1 MRIRLL
7 SLSCSLL
14 ALMLT
19 ACGGDHRVNDAQR
32 LAAAPAPVSAPS
44 PDEVQIFPGKR
55 DTYLITPISLGFV
68 VSDLAGN
75 LGSVTVR
82 DKKAIQFLD
91 VRVNLEI
98 GALASS
104 ITEAQL
110 NSLIDLY
117 IGFFNRVPDADGLA
131 YWIRQYK
138 NGVSLDQIADHFY
151 RAAIVYSA
159 QTGYSSAMTPEEFVQ
174 IIYKNVLSRS
184 GSATPTAGEVK
195 YWADHLKA
203 GMPRGALLRSMLG
216 SARSF
221 VGDLTW
227 AWVPRI
233 LDNKVK
239 ASSLFA
245 VSQGLNFNDAA
256 SGITQSMAIAA
267 AVDVTGT
274 TAANKMMP
282 SQDFAFNLQA
292 APSYAALSG
301 ICVPAVEKTW
311 LRAHLDEQYLWYRDV
326 VETTSTAYSTP
337 SAYFDSL
344 LVKAKDKFSFTSPQ
358 AEIDAYFGSGKSFS
372 YGYSLLRQGTR
383 LRVLF
388 VEPGSPAA
396 LAGLKRGETLAQ
408 VDGTSL
414 AQVANE
420 VQFAALYPSKAET
433 HSFEVL
439 DVQLKARTIAM
450 TAATVTKSPVLDSQI
465 LTDNGR
471 KFGYMVFN
479 DHIATAE
486 APLIAAMQKFSEA
499 AVDDVIL
506 DVRYNGGGYLY
517 IANEVASM
525 IAGNRGN
532 DKVFEKLLYND
543 KNTSSP
549 AVTTAYFY
557 QYSTTAVR
565 LPSLNLPRVFVL
577 TGSRTCSASESIIN
591 GLSPFL
597 QVILVGENTCGKPYG
612 FRQRNN
618 CKTAY
623 FAIQFSGVNALGV
636 GDYVNGFAPQCKV
649 ADDLDHALGNIA
661 ESRLSAALHY
671 AKNGACPTP
680 IGRLDNQPQ
689 GAPQPAVERDPYPWR
704 SIRLIPSEPL

>member
-1 MRIRLL
+1 MRMNRF
-7 SLSCSLL
+7 SLL
-14 ALMLT
+14 APLVLLLLT
-19 ACGGDHRVNDAQR
+19 ACGGEPAVNDAQR
-32 LAAAPAPVSAPS
+32 FAAAPAPVSAPA

-55 DTYLITPISLGFV
+55 ATYLITPISLGFV
-68 VSDLAGN
+68 VTDIAGS

-82 DKKAIQFLD
+82 DKKALQFAD

-104 ITEAQL
+104 ISEAQL
-110 NSLIDLY
+110 SALIDLY
-117 IGFFNRVPDADGLA
+117 LGFFKRVPDADGLA
-131 YWIRQYK
+131 YWIRQVK
-138 NGVSLDQIADHFY
+138 AGVSLDQIAEHFY
-151 RAAIVYSA
+151 RVATMYSA
-159 QTGYSSAMTPEEFVQ
+159 QTGYSSAMTPEQFVE
-174 IIYKNVLSRS
+174 IIYKNVLGRS
-184 GSATPTAGEVK
+184 GSATPAASEVK
-195 YWADHLKA
+195 YWADQLNA
-203 GMPRGALLRSMLG
+203 GTARGVLLRSMMA
-216 SARSF
+216 SARRF
-221 VGDLTW
+221 VGDTTW
-227 AWVPRI
+227 GWVPRI
-233 LDNKVK
+233 LENKLK
-239 ASSLFA
+239 ASNLFA
-245 VSQGLNFNDAA
+245 VRQGLNFIDATQ
-256 SGITQSMAIAA
+256 GITQSQVIAA
-267 AVDVTGT
+267 AVDVVGT
-274 TAANKMMP
+274 TQAEKLMP
-282 SQDFAFNLQA
+282 SQDLAFNLQA

-311 LRAHLDEQYLWYRDV
+311 VRAHLDEQYLWYRDV
-326 VETTSTAYSTP
+326 VETSSTTYSTP

-372 YGYSLLRQGTR
+372 YGYSLVRQGTR

-433 HSFEVL
+433 HTFDVL
-439 DVQLKARTIAM
+439 DVQLKSRAISM
-450 TAATVTKSPVLDSQI
+450 TAATVTKSPVLDSQV

-486 APLIAAMQKFSEA
+486 APLIAAMAKFQEA
-499 AVDDVIL
+499 AVDDLIL
-506 DVRYNGGGYLY
+506 DLRYNGGGYLY

-525 IAGNRGN
+525 IAGNRVT

-543 KNTSSP
+543 KSSTTPALNT
-549 AVTTAYFY
+549 AFFY
-557 QYSTTAVR
+557 QYSTTAAR

-649 ADDLDHALGNIA
+649 ADDLEHPLGNTA
-661 ESRLSAALHY
+661 ESRLSAALYY
-671 AKNGACPTP
+671 AKNAACPAP
-680 IGRLDNQPQ
+680 SGKLENLPQ
-689 GAPQPAVERDPYPWR
+689 GAPQPAQERDPYPWR
-704 SIRLIPSEPL
+704 SIRLIP

>member
-1 MRIRLL
+1 MRAIRLNL
-7 SLSCSLL
+7 TCSLVVL
-14 ALMLT
+14 LLT
-19 ACGGDHRVNDAQR
+19 ACGGEPAATDTQR
-32 LAAAPAPVSAPS
+32 LAAAPAPVSAPA
-44 PDEVQIFPGKR
+44 PDEVQVFPGKR
-55 DTYLITPISLGFV
+55 ATYLITPISLGFV
-68 VSDLAGN
+68 VTDIAAN

-82 DKKAIQFLD
+82 DKKAIQFSD

-98 GALASS
+98 GALANT

-110 NSLIDLY
+110 SSLIDLY

-138 NGVSLDQIADHFY
+138 AGVPLDQIADHFY
-151 RAAIVYSA
+151 RAAIMYSA
-159 QTGYSSAMTPEEFVQ
+159 QTGYSSAMTPEAFVE
-174 IIYKNVLSRS
+174 IIYKNVLGRS
-184 GSATPTAGEVK
+184 GSTTPTASEIN

-203 GMPRGALLRSMLG
+203 GMTRGALLRSMLA

-221 VGDLTW
+221 VGDVTW

-233 LDNKVK
+233 LENKVK
-239 ASSLFA
+239 AASLFA
-245 VSQGLNFNDAA
+245 VRQGLNFNDATQ
-256 SGITQSMAIAA
+256 GITQSIAIAA
-267 AVDVTGT
+267 AVDGAGT
-274 TAANKMMP
+274 TQATAMMP

-292 APSYAALSG
+292 APSYAGLSG
-301 ICVPAVEKTW
+301 ICLPAVEKTW
-311 LRAHLDEQYLWYRDV
+311 ARAHLDEQYLWYRDV
-326 VETTSTAYSTP
+326 LEIENTAYSSPT
-337 SAYFDSL
+337 AYFDSL
-344 LVKAKDKFSFTSPQ
+344 LVKTKDKFSFTSPQ
-358 AEIDAYFGSGKSFS
+358 ADIDAYFGSGTNLS
-372 YGYSLLRQGTR
+372 YGYSLVRQGTR

-396 LAGLKRGETLAQ
+396 LAGLKRGETLSQ

-414 AQVANE
+414 AQVANA
-420 VQFAALYPSKAET
+420 VQFAALYPSKAEV

-439 DVQLKARTIAM
+439 DVQLTARTISM
-450 TAATVTKSPVLDSQI
+450 SAAKVTKSPVLDSQI

-486 APLIAAMQKFSEA
+486 APLIAAMAKFRDA
-499 AVDDVIL
+499 AVDDLIL
-506 DVRYNGGGYLY
+506 DLRYNGGGYLY

-525 IAGNRGN
+525 IAGNRVT

-543 KNTSSP
+543 KNPSSAAANT
-549 AVTTAYFY
+549 AVFY
-557 QYSTTAVR
+557 QYSTTAAR

-649 ADDLDHALGNIA
+649 SDDLDHALGNPS
-661 ESRLSAALHY
+661 ESRLSAALYY
-671 AKNGACPTP
+671 AKNAACPAP
-680 IGRLDNQPQ
+680 SGNLEHLPQ
-689 GAPQPAVERDPYPWR
+689 GAPRPAVEPDPYPWR
-704 SIRLIPSEPL
+704 SIRLIP

>member
-1 MRIRLL
+1 MRMTRL
-7 SLSCSLL
+7 SLICPSFALL
-14 ALMLT
+14 LT
-19 ACGGDHRVNDAQR
+19 ACGGESAVSDAQR
-32 LAAAPAPVSAPS
+32 LAAAPAPISAPAA
-44 PDEVQIFPGKR
+44 DEIQMFPGKR

-68 VSDLAGN
+68 VTDIAGN

-98 GALASS
+98 GALANT

-110 NSLIDLY
+110 SSLIDLY

-131 YWIRQYK
+131 YWIRAFK
-138 NGVSLDQIADHFY
+138 AGSSLDQIADHFY

-159 QTGYSSAMTPEEFVQ
+159 QTGYSSTMTAEQFVE
-174 IIYKNVLSRS
+174 IIYKNVLGRS
-184 GSATPTAGEVK
+184 GSATPTAVEVK

-203 GMPRGALLRSMLG
+203 GMPRGVLLRSMLA

-227 AWVPRI
+227 GWVPRI

-245 VSQGLNFNDAA
+245 VSQGLTFNDAA
-256 SGITQSMAIAA
+256 HGISQSMAIAA

-274 TAANKMMP
+274 TQAANMMP
-282 SQDFAFNLQA
+282 SKDLAFNLKA
-292 APSYAALSG
+292 APGYAALSG

-311 LRAHLDEQYLWYRDV
+311 ARAHLDEQYLWYRDV
-326 VETTSTAYSTP
+326 VETSNTAYSTP
-337 SAYFDSL
+337 TAYFDSL
-344 LVKAKDKFSFTSPQ
+344 LVKSKDKFSFTSPQ

-388 VEPGSPAA
+388 VEPGSPAE

-414 AQVANE
+414 AQPANE

-439 DVQLKARTIAM
+439 DVQLKARTISM
-450 TAATVTKSPVLDSQI
+450 TAATVTKSPVLDSQVLI
-465 LTDNGR
+465 DNGR

-479 DHIATAE
+479 DHITTAE
-486 APLIAAMQKFSEA
+486 APLIAAMTKFKDA
-499 AVDDVIL
+499 AIDDLVL
-506 DVRYNGGGYLY
+506 DLRYNGGGYLY

-525 IAGNRGN
+525 IAGNRVT
-532 DKVFEKLLYND
+532 DKVFEKLIYND
-543 KNTSSP
+543 KSTASP
-549 AVTTAYFY
+549 ALTTAYFY
-557 QYSTTAVR
+557 QYSTTAAR

-649 ADDLDHALGNIA
+649 ADDLDHALGNPS
-661 ESRLSAALHY
+661 ESRLAAALYY
-671 AKNGACPTP
+671 AKNTTCPAP
-680 IGRLDNQPQ
+680 SGNQENQPQ
-689 GAPQPAVERDPYPWR
+689 GAPQPAVERDPYPWQ
-704 SIRLIPSEPL
+704 SIRLLQ

>member
-1 MRIRLL
+1 MRMTRL
-7 SLSCSLL
+7 SLICPLFALL
-14 ALMLT
+14 LT
-19 ACGGDHRVNDAQR
+19 ACGGESAVSDAQR
-32 LAAAPAPVSAPS
+32 LAAAPAPISAPA
-44 PDEVQIFPGKR
+44 PDEVQVFPGKR

-68 VSDLAGN
+68 VTDIAGN

-98 GALASS
+98 GALAKS

-138 NGVSLDQIADHFY
+138 AGASLDQIADHFY

-159 QTGYSSAMTPEEFVQ
+159 QTGYSSAMTPEEFVE
-174 IIYKNVLSRS
+174 IIYKNVLGRS
-184 GSATPTAGEVK
+184 GSATPTATEVK
-195 YWADHLKA
+195 YWADQLKA
-203 GMPRGALLRSMLG
+203 GMPRGVLLRSMLA

-239 ASSLFA
+239 ASNLFA
-245 VSQGLNFNDAA
+245 VSQGLNFNDAVQ
-256 SGITQSMAIAA
+256 GMTQSMAIAA

-274 TAANKMMP
+274 TQANNLMP
-282 SQDFAFNLQA
+282 SKDLAFNLQT
-292 APSYAALSG
+292 APSYAALSE

-311 LRAHLDEQYLWYRDV
+311 ARAHLDEQYLWYREV
-326 VETTSTAYSTP
+326 VETSNTAYSTP
-337 SAYFDSL
+337 TAYFDSL

-388 VEPGSPAA
+388 VEPGSPAES
-396 LAGLKRGETLAQ
+396 AGLKRGETLAQ

-433 HSFEVL
+433 HSFDVL
-439 DVQLKARTIAM
+439 DVQLKSRTISM
-450 TAATVTKSPVLDSQI
+450 TAATVTKSPVLDSQV

-486 APLIAAMQKFSEA
+486 APLIAAMTKFKDA
-499 AVDDVIL
+499 AIDDLIL
-506 DVRYNGGGYLY
+506 DLRYNGGGYLY

-525 IAGNRGN
+525 IAGNRVT

-543 KNTSSP
+543 KSTASP
-549 AVTTAYFY
+549 ALTTANFY
-557 QYSTTAVR
+557 QYSTTAAR

-623 FAIQFSGVNALGV
+623 FAIQFSGVNAAGV

-649 ADDLDHALGNIA
+649 SDDLDHALGNAA
-661 ESRLSAALHY
+661 ESRLSAALYY
-671 AKNGACPTP
+671 AKNAACPAP
-680 IGRLDNQPQ
+680 SGNLENLPQ
-689 GAPQPAVERDPYPWR
+689 GAPQPAVE
-704 SIRLIPSEPL
+704 